1 MTRGVPVAAETGGLT
16 AVAVYVDEGS
26 YVRQGQ
32 PLVQMNDVL
41 LRAQLRQQ
49 REAVANHA
57 EGHQL
62 ATAHTRGHTDEDQPD
77 ERQP

>member
-1 MTRGVPVAAETGGLT
+1 MG
-16 AVAVYVDEGS
+16 
-26 YVRQGQ
+26 
-32 PLVQMNDVL
+32 
-41 LRAQLRQQ
+41 
-49 REAVANHA
+49 EAVTNHA